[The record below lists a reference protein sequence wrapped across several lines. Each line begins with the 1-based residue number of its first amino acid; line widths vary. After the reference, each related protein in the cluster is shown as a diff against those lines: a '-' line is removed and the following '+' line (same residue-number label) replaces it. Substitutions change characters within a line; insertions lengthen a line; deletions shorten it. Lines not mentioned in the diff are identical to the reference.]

1 MSKVVTLSLIGLA
14 VLFAGCTTRYYG
26 TPATMAYDGSTLDYS
41 KLDQMKSGRA
51 CSNEKDAN
59 GHYSSTT
66 TQAAKN
72 GGIRFIKHVD
82 TSTEITNSL
91 FSTTM
96 KTCVTVYGE

>member
-1 MSKVVTLSLIGLA
+1 MSKVVTLALVCLGL
-14 VLFAGCTTRYYG
+14 LFAGCTTRHYG
-26 TPATMAYDGSTLDYS
+26 TPAMMSYDGSALDYS
-41 KLDQMKSGRA
+41 KIDQMKSGRA

-59 GHYSSTT
+59 GHYASTT

-82 TSTEITNSL
+82 TSTEITRSL